1 MRPLVVRIWRTGLD
15 ESRAPEYE
23 DFALRISLPMFR
35 RHAGF
40 LGVLFAG
47 TGAERTVITLW
58 TDKAAAMALDASAD
72 YQATVRAIE
81 ATGFLRPPQRVELL
95 PLHNSWIEPG
105 AQRPLRAVGLEPAWA
120 WLALACLLA
129 GAVRRRLRRR
139 MCRAMYPA
147 STTARAIST

>member
-58 TDKAAAMALDASAD
+58 TNKAAAMALDASAD

-95 PLHNSWIEPG
+95 PVHNSWIEPG
-105 AQRPLRAVGLEPAWA
+105 AQRPLRAVGLDWA

-129 GAVRRRLRRR
+129 GSVRRRLRRK

-147 STTARAIST
+147 STTAPAIST

>member
-1 MRPLVVRIWRTGLD
+1 MRPLVVRSWRTGLD

-105 AQRPLRAVGLEPAWA
+105 AQRPLRAVGLDWA

-129 GAVRRRLRRR
+129 GSVRRRLRRT